1 MLAASWMVAASAMIS
16 ATRSACGS
24 ACPRRGGWAGL
35 RRSQGCGTAATQS
48 MPPGPPMGA
57 TPGARV
63 AVLRFDQAQPDQAPV
78 LIHSLDRVAVQLQL
92 ADHSRG
98 GVKPSRAQRGKRHRL
113 LPSTT
118 QLLKR
123 QTMLSLNERHRTE
136 LSTLRPRRSRL
147 LTLRPLLRQRRLAR
161 QEVVRGQRCADL
173 DDAVLR
179 FVSPEATSR
188 RPALDDVGALGR
200 YPAVG
205 ACVV

>member
-1 MLAASWMVAASAMIS
+1 
-16 ATRSACGS
+16 
-24 ACPRRGGWAGL
+24 
-35 RRSQGCGTAATQS
+35 
-48 MPPGPPMGA
+48 MGA

-123 QTMLSLNERHRTE
+123 
-136 LSTLRPRRSRL
+136 
-147 LTLRPLLRQRRLAR
+147 
-161 QEVVRGQRCADL
+161 
-173 DDAVLR
+173 
-179 FVSPEATSR
+179 
-188 RPALDDVGALGR
+188 
-200 YPAVG
+200 
-205 ACVV
+205 